1 MTTSTVLGCKLP
13 CQGDA
18 HRSIEFHISVK
29 KGCLL
34 VFRVSNKGFGL
45 AGERAERGNVVN

>member
-1 MTTSTVLGCKLP
+1 MTTSAVLGCELP
-13 CQGDA
+13 CQSDA

-34 VFRVSNKGFGL
+34 VFGVSNKGFGL
-45 AGERAERGNVVN
+45 ARGRANRGNVVN